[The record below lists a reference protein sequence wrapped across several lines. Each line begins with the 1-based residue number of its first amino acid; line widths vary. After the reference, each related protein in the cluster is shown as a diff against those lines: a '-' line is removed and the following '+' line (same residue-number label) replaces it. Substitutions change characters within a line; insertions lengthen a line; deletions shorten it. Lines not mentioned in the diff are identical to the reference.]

1 MKLNTYARISSV
13 FLTLLACGCSVQKS
27 KKDVS
32 KFGLFYHNLTAKYNG
47 YFNAN
52 ELLTLSQETLTSQYR
67 DNYNKILELYEYNAV
82 ENPSVAAANLD
93 IAIKKAS
100 TLINIHRPSHWVGDS
115 YLLIGKAQYLKQ
127 DYETAEETFKFMV
140 QNYSKLHL
148 SADSKKSNTR
158 STRSVKTKEE
168 IKQQEEAKKEVA
180 KEKEDLKKENEKVR
194 KEKIKTREQETKDKA
209 KARKQ
214 QIKDRKKGIK
224 TTPSAKTTPKPAVNP
239 SAPKTNETVPA
250 QPPPAKVVAKSKTKK
265 EAEADAEEALKK
277 QATKPPSKGKHRPVL
292 QDGQMWL
299 AKTYI
304 MRKNGIAAGI
314 LLNQL
319 KSDPGLYQEIR
330 TEIPILQAY
339 NHIRQE
345 EFRDAIPYL
354 REALASKD
362 VPNKRKAR
370 IAFVLG
376 QICSMQH
383 EEAIAFDAFNQVLDY
398 HPAYEME
405 FYAKLGSAQ
414 AGMASGK
421 RNKAQLVDELKR
433 MTRDEKNL
441 DYLTAIYHTIALV
454 NLSDGQRELARENLL
469 TGLSGSKDPIQKL
482 ESFYLLASMY
492 NEDEDY
498 LRAKKYY
505 DSSLALMGEK
515 DIRRIEVSRYSE
527 SLTDIAKNIGII
539 ETQDSLLLV
548 SAMSEKDQKQWARRM
563 LKDREKNTNV
573 KVATTP
579 SGLSFDQSA
588 FAKSNINIASAGT
601 PAKSSFFAYDDKQL
615 KKGIK
620 DFERIW
626 GSRKLQDNWR
636 IAQRINNNIVNE
648 NQPGGQVPE
657 DGGPV
662 EDLTS
667 ILKDIPNTPE
677 LKEAAHEKIRN
688 SMYALGVL
696 YREKLENH
704 NKAITVLEKL
714 LSVYPGNA
722 LEQDALYQLYLAH
735 LQNGDQAKAI
745 QYLDRLKK
753 DFPSSKYTV
762 AVSDPNWS
770 ANSSNKA
777 AQLQKY
783 YNETY
788 DMFNAGQ
795 CQVAMDRI
803 QQVDSLFKENP
814 FRAKFAMVEVLC
826 TGKSQGRD
834 AYITALK
841 DFIARYPQSEERERA
856 KDILRYILGDEKA
869 FETEDIQKRE
879 IDPNGFEYLEE
890 ELHYVIAIVYD
901 KQEKTLS
908 DLKISISDFNQKFF
922 QNDDLK
928 ISNIFLDQEAT
939 IPIIMVRKF
948 DNAGQAM
955 RYFKSV
961 KANENQ
967 FISAQINH
975 DTYVISQSNFRKLHA
990 SKATES
996 YKDFFQANYKE

>member
-1 MKLNTYARISSV
+1 MKLKAYARISSIL
-13 FLTLLACGCSVQKS
+13 LTLLVCGCSVQKS

-32 KFGLFYHNLTAKYNG
+32 KFGLFYHNLTSKYNG

-52 ELLTLSQETLTSQYR
+52 ELLTLSQESLTNQYR

-100 TLINIHRPSHWVGDS
+100 TLINLHRPSHWVGDS

-140 QNYSKLHL
+140 QNYSKLNL
-148 SADSKKSNTR
+148 SPDSKKSSSR
-158 STRSVKTKEE
+158 SARPVKTKEE
-168 IKQQEEAKKEVA
+168 IKQQEEVKKEVA
-180 KEKEDLKKENEKVR
+180 KEKESLKKDNEKAR
-194 KEKIKTREQETKDKA
+194 KVKIKTREQENKDKA

-224 TTPSAKTTPKPAVNP
+224 STPATKTAPKPVGPTAPKINESVPSPSAA
-239 SAPKTNETVPA
+239 S
-250 QPPPAKVVAKSKTKK
+250 KVVAKPKSKK
-265 EAEADAEEALKK
+265 EVEAEKALT
-277 QATKPPSKGKHRPVL
+277 QETSKPPSKGKHRPVL

-314 LLNQL
+314 LINQL
-319 KSDPGLYQEIR
+319 KSDPGLYQEIK

-376 QICSMQH
+376 QISNLHH

-398 HPAYEME
+398 HPTYEME

-414 AGMASGK
+414 SGMASGK
-421 RNKAQLVDELKR
+421 RNKAQLLDELKR
-433 MTRDEKNL
+433 MTRDEKNT
-441 DYLTAIYHTIALV
+441 DYLTSIYHTMALV
-454 NLSDGQRELARENLL
+454 NLSDGRRDLARENLV
-469 TGLSGSKDPIQKL
+469 TGLAGSTDPIQKL
-482 ESFYLLASMY
+482 ESFYLLASMF

-515 DIRRIEVSRYSE
+515 DIRRIEVTRYSE

-539 ETQDSLLLV
+539 ETQDSLLLI
-548 SAMSEKDQKQWARRM
+548 SAMNEKDQKQWARKM
-563 LKDREKNTNV
+563 LKDREKTVNV

-579 SGLSFDQSA
+579 GLSFDQSN
-588 FAKSNINIASAGT
+588 FVKPNINIASSGAA
-601 PAKSSFFAYDDKQL
+601 AKSSFFAYDDKLL

-620 DFERIW
+620 DFERVW

-636 IAQRINNNIVNE
+636 ISQRINNNIVNN
-648 NQPGGQVPE
+648 NQPAGQIPE
-657 DGGPV
+657 DGSTV

-677 LKEAAHEKIRN
+677 LKELAHEKIRN

-704 NKAITVLEKL
+704 NKAINVLEKL

-735 LQNGDQAKAI
+735 LQAGDQVKANE
-745 QYLDRLKK
+745 YLERLKK
-753 DFPSSKYTV
+753 DFPSSKYTQ

-770 ANSSNKA
+770 ANNSNKA

-788 DMFNAGQ
+788 DMFNSGQ

-803 QQVDSLFKENP
+803 HQVDSLFKENP
-814 FRAKFAMVEVLC
+814 FRAKFALVEVLC

-841 DFIARYPQSEERERA
+841 DFIARYPQSDERDRA

-869 FETEDIQKRE
+869 FEIDDIQKRE
-879 IDPNGFEYLEE
+879 MDPNGFEFLEE

-908 DLKISISDFNQKFF
+908 DLKVSISDFNQKFF

-948 DNAGQAM
+948 DNASQGK
-955 RYFKSV
+955 RYYKSV

-967 FISAQINH
+967 FISPQINH
-975 DTYVISQSNFRKLHA
+975 DIYVISQSNFRKLHA

-996 YKDFFQANYKE
+996 YKDFFQLNYKE

>member
-1 MKLNTYARISSV
+1 MKLNVYARVSLV
-13 FLTLLACGCSVQKS
+13 FLTLLTSSCAVQKS

-52 ELLTLSQETLTSQYR
+52 ELLTLSQETLTNQYR

-82 ENPSVAAANLD
+82 ENPTAAAANLD

-100 TLINIHRPSHWVGDS
+100 TLINLHRPSHWVGDS

-140 QNYSKLHL
+140 QNYSKLNL
-148 SADSKKSNTR
+148 GTDSKKSKSK
-158 STRSVKTKEE
+158 STRPVKTKEE

-180 KEKEDLKKENEKVR
+180 KEKEDKKKDTEKVR

-224 TTPSAKTTPKPAVNP
+224 TPPAVKPAVKPAVQPGTSKPSETTPTNP
-239 SAPKTNETVPA
+239 IPE
-250 QPPPAKVVAKSKTKK
+250 KVVAKTKTS
-265 EAEADAEEALKK
+265 KK
-277 QATKPPSKGKHRPVL
+277 QQEEEDAALTKSPPKPPSKGKHRPVL

-319 KSDPGLYQEIR
+319 KSDPGLYREIK

-339 NHIRQE
+339 NHIRQD

-354 REALASKD
+354 QEALSSKD

-376 QICSMQH
+376 QICSLQH
-383 EEAIAFDAFNQVLDY
+383 DDAMAFEAFNQVLDY
-398 HPAYEME
+398 HPDYEME

-414 AGMASGK
+414 SGMASGK
-421 RNKAQLVDELKR
+421 RNKAQLLDELKR
-433 MTRDEKNL
+433 MTRDEKNI
-441 DYLTAIYHTIALV
+441 DYQTSIHHTMAMV
-454 NLSDGQRELARENLL
+454 NLSDGQRDQAKENLL
-469 TGLSGSKDPIQKL
+469 TGLAGGKDPIQKL
-482 ESFYLLASMY
+482 ESFYLLASMF

-505 DSSLALMGEK
+505 DSTLAVMGEK
-515 DIRRIEVSRYSE
+515 DIRREEVSRFSE

-548 SAMSEKDQKQWARRM
+548 SGLSEKDQKQWARKM

-573 KVATTP
+573 KVATAP
-579 SGLSFDQSA
+579 GLSFDQSA
-588 FAKSNINIASAGT
+588 FSKSNINIASSGPA
-601 PAKSSFFAYDDKQL
+601 AKSNFFAYDEKLL

-620 DFERIW
+620 DFERTW
-626 GSRKLQDNWR
+626 GNRKLQDNWR
-636 IAQRINNNIVNE
+636 LAQRISNNIVNE
-648 NQPGGQVPE
+648 NLPAGQIPE
-657 DGGPV
+657 DGGTV
-662 EDLTS
+662 EDLAS

-677 LKEAAHEKIRN
+677 LRELAHEKIRN

-704 NKAITVLEKL
+704 TKAITVLEKL
-714 LSVYPGNA
+714 ITVYPGNA
-722 LEQDALYQLYLAH
+722 LEQDALYQLYLSY
-735 LQNGDQAKAI
+735 LQTGDQVKAN
-745 QYLDRLKK
+745 QYLERLKK
-753 DFPSSKYTV
+753 DYPSSKYTQ

-770 ANSSNKA
+770 ANNQNKA
-777 AQLQKY
+777 AQLQNY

-788 DMFNAGQ
+788 QMFNTGQ
-795 CQVAMDRI
+795 CQVALDRI
-803 QQVDSLFKENP
+803 HQVDSLFKENP
-814 FRAKFAMVEVLC
+814 YRAKFALVEVLC

-834 AYITALK
+834 AYISALK
-841 DFIARYPQSEERERA
+841 SFIGRYPQSDERERA

-869 FETEDIQKRE
+869 FETEDIQKKE
-879 IDPNGFEYLEE
+879 IDPNGFEYLED

-901 KQEKTLS
+901 KKESTLS
-908 DLKISISDFNQKFF
+908 DLKVSISDFNQKFF

-948 DNAGQAM
+948 DNASQAM

-967 FISAQINH
+967 FIPAQINH
-975 DTYVISQSNFRKLHA
+975 EIYAISQSNYRKLYA

-996 YKDFFQANYKE
+996 YKDFFQNNYKQ

>member
-1 MKLNTYARISSV
+1 MKLNTYVRISSV
-13 FLTLLACGCSVQKS
+13 FLTLLVCGCSVQKS

-52 ELLTLSQETLTSQYR
+52 ELVTLSQETLTSQYR

-82 ENPSVAAANLD
+82 ENPSAAAANLD

-140 QNYSKLHL
+140 QNYSKINL
-148 SADSKKSNTR
+148 SPDSKKSSSR
-158 STRSVKTKEE
+158 STRPVKTKEE

-180 KEKEDLKKENEKVR
+180 KEKEDLKKDNEKAR
-194 KEKIKTREQETKDKA
+194 KEKIKTREQENKAKA

-224 TTPSAKTTPKPAVNP
+224 TVPSTKTTPKPVLP
-239 SAPKTNETVPA
+239 TAPKTNEPA
-250 QPPPAKVVAKSKTKK
+250 PSTPVTPKVVAKSKSKSKK
-265 EAEADAEEALKK
+265 EAEAEEAL
-277 QATKPPSKGKHRPVL
+277 TKEPSKPRSKGKHRPVL

-319 KSDPGLYQEIR
+319 KSDPGLYQEIK

-376 QICSMQH
+376 QISSLQH
-383 EEAIAFDAFNQVLDY
+383 EEAVAFDAFNQVLDF
-398 HPAYEME
+398 HPTYEME
-405 FYAKLGSAQ
+405 FFAKLGSAQ

-421 RNKAQLVDELKR
+421 RNKEQLLDELRR

-441 DYLTAIYHTIALV
+441 DYLTSIYHTMALV
-454 NLSDGQRELARENLL
+454 NLSDGRRDLARENLVI
-469 TGLSGSKDPIQKL
+469 GLAGGKDPIQKL
-482 ESFYLLASMY
+482 ESFYLLASMF

-498 LRAKKYY
+498 LRAKNYY

-515 DIRRIEVSRYSE
+515 DIRRIEVTRYSE

-548 SAMSEKDQKQWARRM
+548 SAMNEKDQKQWARKM
-563 LKDREKNTNV
+563 LKDREKMANV

-579 SGLSFDQSA
+579 GLSFDQSA
-588 FAKSNINIASAGT
+588 FVKPTVNIASPGA
-601 PAKSSFFAYDDKQL
+601 PAKSSFFAYDDKLL

-620 DFERIW
+620 DFERVW
-626 GSRKLQDNWR
+626 GGRKLQDNWR
-636 IAQRINNNIVNE
+636 RSQRINNNIVNN
-648 NQPGGQVPE
+648 NQPAGQVPE
-657 DGGPV
+657 DGGTV

-677 LKEAAHEKIRN
+677 LKELAHEKIRN

-696 YREKLENH
+696 YREKLENY
-704 NKAITVLEKL
+704 NKAIDVLENL

-735 LQNGDQAKAI
+735 LQHGDQVKANE
-745 QYLDRLKK
+745 YLERLKK
-753 DFPSSKYTV
+753 DFPSSKYTQ

-770 ANSSNKA
+770 ANNSNKA

-788 DMFNAGQ
+788 DMFNSGQ

-803 QQVDSLFKENP
+803 HQVDSLFKENP
-814 FRAKFAMVEVLC
+814 YRAKFALVEVLC

-841 DFIARYPQSEERERA
+841 DFIARYPQSGERDRA

-869 FETEDIQKRE
+869 FEVDDIQKRE
-879 IDPNGFEYLEE
+879 MDPNGFEFLEE
-890 ELHYVIAIVYD
+890 ELHYVIAIIYD

-908 DLKISISDFNQKFF
+908 DLKVSISDFNQKFF

-948 DNAGQAM
+948 DNATQAK

-961 KANENQ
+961 KANESQ
-967 FISAQINH
+967 FISPQINH
-975 DTYVISQSNFRKLHA
+975 DIYVISQSNFRKLHA

-996 YKDFFQANYKE
+996 YKDFFQINYKE

>member
-1 MKLNTYARISSV
+1 MKLNTYVRISSV
-13 FLTLLACGCSVQKS
+13 FLTLLVCGCSVQKS

-52 ELLTLSQETLTSQYR
+52 ELVTLSQETLTSQYR

-82 ENPSVAAANLD
+82 ENPSAAAANLD

-140 QNYSKLHL
+140 QNYSKINL
-148 SADSKKSNTR
+148 SPDSKKSSSR
-158 STRSVKTKEE
+158 STRPVKTKEE

-180 KEKEDLKKENEKVR
+180 KEKEDLKKDNEKAR
-194 KEKIKTREQETKDKA
+194 KEKIKTREQENKAKA

-224 TTPSAKTTPKPAVNP
+224 TVPSTKTTPKPVLP
-239 SAPKTNETVPA
+239 TAPKTNEPA
-250 QPPPAKVVAKSKTKK
+250 PSTPVTPKVVAKSKSKSKK
-265 EAEADAEEALKK
+265 EAEAEEAL
-277 QATKPPSKGKHRPVL
+277 TKEPSKPRSKGKHRPVL

-319 KSDPGLYQEIR
+319 KSDPGLYQEIK

-376 QICSMQH
+376 QISSLQH
-383 EEAIAFDAFNQVLDY
+383 EEAVAFDAFNQVLDF
-398 HPAYEME
+398 HPTYEME
-405 FYAKLGSAQ
+405 FFAKLGSAQ

-421 RNKAQLVDELKR
+421 RNKEQLLDELRR

-441 DYLTAIYHTIALV
+441 DYLTSIYHTMALV
-454 NLSDGQRELARENLL
+454 NLSDGRRDLARENLVI
-469 TGLSGSKDPIQKL
+469 GLAGGKDPIQKL
-482 ESFYLLASMY
+482 ESFYLLASMF

-498 LRAKKYY
+498 LRAKNYY

-515 DIRRIEVSRYSE
+515 DIRRIEVTRYSE

-548 SAMSEKDQKQWARRM
+548 SAMNEKDQKQWARKM
-563 LKDREKNTNV
+563 LKDREKMANV

-579 SGLSFDQSA
+579 GLSFDQSA
-588 FAKSNINIASAGT
+588 FIKPTVNIASPGA
-601 PAKSSFFAYDDKQL
+601 PAKSSFFAYDDKLL

-620 DFERIW
+620 DFERVW
-626 GSRKLQDNWR
+626 GGRKLQDNWR
-636 IAQRINNNIVNE
+636 ISQRINNNIVNN
-648 NQPGGQVPE
+648 NQPAGQVPE
-657 DGGPV
+657 DGGTV

-677 LKEAAHEKIRN
+677 LKELAHEKIRN

-696 YREKLENH
+696 YREKLENY
-704 NKAITVLEKL
+704 NKAIDVLENL

-735 LQNGDQAKAI
+735 LQHGDQVKANE
-745 QYLDRLKK
+745 YLERLKK
-753 DFPSSKYTV
+753 DFPSSKYTQ

-770 ANSSNKA
+770 ANNSNKA

-788 DMFNAGQ
+788 DMFNSGQ

-803 QQVDSLFKENP
+803 HQVDSLFKENP
-814 FRAKFAMVEVLC
+814 YRAKFALVEVLC

-841 DFIARYPQSEERERA
+841 DFIARYPQSGERDRA

-869 FETEDIQKRE
+869 FEVDDIQKRE
-879 IDPNGFEYLEE
+879 MDPNGFEFLEE
-890 ELHYVIAIVYD
+890 ELHYVIAIIYD

-908 DLKISISDFNQKFF
+908 DLKVSISDFNQKFF

-948 DNAGQAM
+948 DNATQAK

-961 KANENQ
+961 KANESQ
-967 FISAQINH
+967 FISPQINH
-975 DTYVISQSNFRKLHA
+975 DIYVISQSNFRKLHA

-996 YKDFFQANYKE
+996 YKDFFQVNYKE